1 MNKTVANTEDAAAR
15 SEALLTIV
23 VPVYNRA
30 AKVVRTLE
38 SIAASV
44 AAQPT
49 PQQVRMVVVDNAST
63 DRSMEVV
70 KRWAAAQT
78 HGMLSVEVIS
88 ESTPGAAAARNAGLR
103 RATTPWV
110 MHFDSD
116 DIMHLELIGLIHKA
130 ISTLHHAQL
139 LGWPVSYHMPSG
151 RIKTGIF
158 TTRRA
163 VVKHLYHATLATL
176 RYAVRRDVLTALSAD
191 GAPWDED
198 MRVWDDYVLGCR
210 ILMLRPAMA
219 RISTR
224 PMADVQVG
232 EESISGTGFSTKQ
245 GLWETALDRCR
256 EILPP
261 RYHKHLTARRAIL
274 AGLYVYENPGCVQ
287 KSPYR
292 LTDVLPQCNGVW
304 DRLVCR
310 LVYTIA
316 SHGLPGSGRLAAL
329 LLHP

>member
-1 MNKTVANTEDAAAR
+1 MNKTVANPEDAAAR

-30 AKVVRTLE
+30 AKVVRTLD

-44 AAQPT
+44 AAQPI
-49 PQQVRMVVVDNAST
+49 PRQVRMVVVDNAST
-63 DRSMEVV
+63 DESMDAVR
-70 KRWAAAQT
+70 RWAAAQT
-78 HGMLSVEVIS
+78 HGLLSVEVIN

-116 DIMHLELIGLIHKA
+116 DLMHVELMGLVHKA
-130 ISTLHHAQL
+130 IGALPQARL
-139 LGWPVSYHMPSG
+139 LGWPVSYRMPSG
-151 RIKTGIF
+151 RVKTGIF

-163 VVKHLYHATLATL
+163 VVNHLYHATLATL

-210 ILMLRPAMA
+210 ILMLRPAMT

-224 PMADVQVG
+224 PMADVEVG

-245 GLWETALDRCR
+245 GMWEAALDRCG

-274 AGLYVYENPGCVQ
+274 AGLYVRENPGRVQ
-287 KSPYR
+287 KPPYR
-292 LTDVLPQCNGVW
+292 LIDVLPQCKGLW
-304 DRLVCR
+304 HRLVCR
-310 LVYTIA
+310 LVYTVA
-316 SHGLPGSGRLAAL
+316 RHGLPGPGRLAAL